1 MIHAALDTSLGSAL
15 VVADGDRV
23 LCNDHLAGT
32 GRESDRELAP
42 WVKATLDGLNL
53 PLDDVRR
60 WTVGTGPGSFAGLRY
75 GIALVKGFCAISG
88 AAMRGVPSCLAL
100 AHAALAEARGSAQRI
115 GVLHDARC
123 GQVILVRFE
132 RHADAT
138 LQLMGDALVLTP
150 EELLAEQHRCDH
162 YVSAQTAAL
171 PALPELVATRLLSC
185 ASIDAGALLHAPER
199 LWPWPQNPQE
209 IMASCEPLYV
219 RPPVFVK
226 PQPVKIPQI

>member
-23 LCNDHLAGT
+23 LFNNHLAGT

-42 WVKATLDGLNL
+42 WLKATLDGLSLRLN
-53 PLDDVRR
+53 DVCR

-88 AAMRGVPSCLAL
+88 ATMRGVPSCLAL
-100 AHAALAEARGSAQRI
+100 AHAALADAQDARRI

-123 GQVILVRFE
+123 GQIILVRFA
-132 RHADAT
+132 RGTDAT
-138 LQLMGDALVLTP
+138 LQLSGEAVVLTP
-150 EELLAEQHRCDH
+150 EELLVEQHRCDH
-162 YVSAQTAAL
+162 YVSAQAAAL
-171 PALPELVATRLLSC
+171 PALPEAVAARLLSC
-185 ASIDAGALLHAPER
+185 AGIDAGALLHAPAG

-209 IMASCEPLYV
+209 LMASCEPLYV
-219 RPPVFVK
+219 RPPVFVN

>member
-15 VVADGDRV
+15 VVADGDHV

-42 WVKATLDGLNL
+42 WLKATLDGLHVRLN
-53 PLDDVRR
+53 DVRR

-75 GIALVKGFCAISG
+75 GIALVKGFCAVSG

-100 AHAALAEARGSAQRI
+100 AHAALADAEDARCI

-132 RHADAT
+132 RLADAT
-138 LQLMGDALVLTP
+138 MQLLGEAVVLSP

-162 YVSAQTAAL
+162 YVSAQTAAM
-171 PALPELVATRLLSC
+171 PALPGVVAARLLSC
-185 ASIDAGALLHAPER
+185 VGIDARALLNAPEGP
-199 LWPWPQNPQE
+199 WPWPQNPQE
-209 IMASCEPLYV
+209 VMASCEPLYV

-226 PQPVKIPQI
+226 PQPVKIPQV